1 MMTEYTFE
9 EIRKHKYENDAWIAI
24 NGNVY
29 DITKFI
35 PSHPAGS
42 IILSGLGRDATILF
56 ETHHNLVTDIKKINN
71 ILKKYYIGIVK
82 DYKPIVNFN
91 TEFSYTL
98 LERCREECKNLS
110 HRDSFY
116 TYSALVMFF
125 TVFIYLIYKSFISEN
140 YVYAIFLGSII
151 SIGHLIGHAGNHWS
165 LSSNN
170 YINKFFSMTCTNL
183 WGLREKNWE
192 FSHLISHHC
201 YNYTDRDYIMEQHV
215 PLQYFRVRECDPW
228 NKSHSYQHIL
238 FLICPI
244 LAFFIGGLRLDCAPF
259 IFISPFLNFL
269 RKNRESPLPA
279 PQFFAS
285 GSSIDEKKLNDNE
298 DGVGPYNFVVFSKNI
313 DYIIS
318 IIIANIIWMPL
329 FFYNNYYRG
338 IIYAIMYN
346 FIIFATQSLI
356 ITTSLFTQ
364 HLCEDIKLQKD
375 YKPDD
380 DWYKLQIEA
389 STTIIKSP
397 ISTWYAFGINLQT
410 EHHMFPSLNPLLL
423 IKIQPIVKTT
433 AEEFG
438 IQYNYFNGNYS
449 ALKSV
454 YNQFKK
460 LSEKPKNE

>member
-1 MMTEYTFE
+1 
-9 EIRKHKYENDAWIAI
+9 
-24 NGNVY
+24 
-29 DITKFI
+29 
-35 PSHPAGS
+35 
-42 IILSGLGRDATILF
+42 
-56 ETHHNLVTDIKKINN
+56 
-71 ILKKYYIGIVK
+71 
-82 DYKPIVNFN
+82 
-91 TEFSYTL
+91 
-98 LERCREECKNLS
+98 
-110 HRDSFY
+110 
-116 TYSALVMFF
+116 
-125 TVFIYLIYKSFISEN
+125 
-140 YVYAIFLGSII
+140 
-151 SIGHLIGHAGNHWS
+151 
-165 LSSNN
+165 
-170 YINKFFSMTCTNL
+170 
-183 WGLREKNWE
+183 
-192 FSHLISHHC
+192 
-201 YNYTDRDYIMEQHV
+201 
-215 PLQYFRVRECDPW
+215 
-228 NKSHSYQHIL
+228 
-238 FLICPI
+238 
-244 LAFFIGGLRLDCAPF
+244 
-259 IFISPFLNFL
+259 
-269 RKNRESPLPA
+269 
-279 PQFFAS
+279 
-285 GSSIDEKKLNDNE
+285 
-298 DGVGPYNFVVFSKNI
+298 
-313 DYIIS
+313 
-318 IIIANIIWMPL
+318 MPL

-338 IIYAIMYN
+338 IIYAVMYN